1 MTDTGGY
8 STPAFR
14 KVEEVFRRQLNKAPG
29 GGAACVYFRGEPVVD
44 VWGGVKNEAGE
55 PWQEDTLSVS
65 FSTTKGVTSTLLHQL
80 VEEGKL
86 AYDDPVSKH
95 WPEFAANGKEAITIR
110 DILTHRA
117 GLFGIRDL
125 GLSAADLTDWN
136 KVTAAL
142 AAAPPNLDYQP
153 YSVYHALTFG
163 WLIGE
168 LINRASGEFISDRV
182 RTALAEPLGLDG
194 CFIGVPDHEHH
205 RMAELLIGRDP
216 DAPRPPDTAKRRRKR
231 KVRRAMN
238 KSWARLGEW
247 GMVPDFSAFLES
259 VTIADFQPRLLN
271 KPEYLRAAMPA
282 VNGVFT
288 ARSLAR
294 IYGALAC
301 GGELDGAR
309 ILQPE
314 TVNTISEQQVF
325 ALDRSLYAP
334 MRWRMGFHQPF
345 VLRHRRPRR
354 AFGHFGFGGSGAW
367 ADPARELSVAITV
380 NAGTGT
386 PWGDMRIL
394 RVGAAALRCAEK
406 A

>member
-1 MTDTGGY
+1 MSTTGGY

-14 KVEEVFRRQLNKAPG
+14 KVEAIFRRQLDKAPG
-29 GGAACVYFRGEPVVD
+29 GGAACVYYRGEPVVD
-44 VWGGVKNEAGE
+44 IWGGAKNEAGD
-55 PWQEDTLSVS
+55 PWAEDTLSVS

-86 AYDDPVSKH
+86 DYDDPVSKH
-95 WPEFAANGKEAITIR
+95 WPEFAANGKETITIR

-125 GLSAADLTDWN
+125 GLTAADLTDWN
-136 KVTAAL
+136 RVTTAL
-142 AAAPPNLDYQP
+142 AKAPPNLDYQSH
-153 YSVYHALTFG
+153 SVYHALTFG

-182 RTALAEPLGLDG
+182 RTALAEPLDLDG
-194 CFIGVPDHEHH
+194 CYIGVPDSEHH

-216 DAPRPPDTAKRRRKR
+216 DAPRPPDTAKKRRNRKM
-231 KVRRAMN
+231 RRALN
-238 KSWARLGEW
+238 KSWGRLGEW
-247 GMVPDFSAFLES
+247 GLVPDFSAFLES
-259 VTIADFQPRLLN
+259 VTVEDFQPRLLN
-271 KPEYLRAAMPA
+271 RPDYLRAAIPA

-294 IYGALAC
+294 LYGALAR
-301 GGELDGAR
+301 GGELDGGR
-309 ILQPE
+309 ILEPE
-314 TVNTISEQQVF
+314 TVGAISEQQVF

-345 VLRHRRPRR
+345 VLRRRRPRK

>member
-1 MTDTGGY
+1 MTTTQGF

-14 KVEEVFRRQLNKAPG
+14 RVEAIFRRQLERAPG
-29 GGAACVYFRGEPVVD
+29 GGAVCVYFRGEPVVD
-44 VWGGVKNEAGE
+44 IWGGEKNEAGD
-55 PWQEDTLSVS
+55 PWEEDTMAVS
-65 FSTTKGVTSTLLHQL
+65 FSTTKGLTSTLLHQL

-86 AYDDPVSKH
+86 DYDDPVSRH
-95 WPEFAANGKEAITIR
+95 WPEFAANGKDNITIR
-110 DILTHRA
+110 DVLTHRA

-136 KVTAAL
+136 RVTSAL
-142 AAAPPNLDYQP
+142 AAAPPNRDYQP
-153 YSVYHALTFG
+153 HSVYHALTFG

-168 LINRASGEFISDRV
+168 LVNRASGEFISDRV
-182 RTALAEPLGLDG
+182 HTALAEPLDLDG
-194 CFIGVPDHEHH
+194 CYIGVPE
-205 RMAELLIGRDP
+205 AEQKRVAQLLMGKDP
-216 DAPRPPDTAKRRRKR
+216 DAPRPPDTPKRRRKR
-231 KVRRAMN
+231 KLRRGLN
-238 KSWARLGEW
+238 KTWARLGQW
-247 GMVPDFSAFLES
+247 GVVPDFSAFMES
-259 VTIADFQPRLLN
+259 VTISDFHPRLLN
-271 KPEYLRAAMPA
+271 RPEYLGAAIPA

-294 IYGALAC
+294 FYGALAC
-301 GGELDGAR
+301 GGELDGTR

-314 TVNTISEQQVF
+314 TVEKISEQQVF

-334 MRWRMGFHQPF
+334 MRWRMGYHQPF
-345 VLRHRRPRR
+345 VLRHRRPRQ

-394 RVGAAALRCAEK
+394 RVGAAALRCAQK

>member
-1 MTDTGGY
+1 M
-8 STPAFR
+8 
-14 KVEEVFRRQLNKAPG
+14 
-29 GGAACVYFRGEPVVD
+29 VD
-44 VWGGVKNEAGE
+44 IWGGEQNEAGD
-55 PWQEDTLSVS
+55 PWAEDTLSVS

-86 AYDDPVSKH
+86 HYDDPVSKH
-95 WPEFAANGKEAITIR
+95 WPEFAANGKETITIR

-125 GLSAADLTDWN
+125 GLDAADLPDWN

-142 AAAPPNLDYQP
+142 AAAPPNRDYQP
-153 YSVYHALTFG
+153 HSVYHALPFG

-168 LINRASGEFISDRV
+168 LIYRASGEFISDRV
-182 RTALAEPLGLDG
+182 QTALARPLGLDG
-194 CFIGVPDHEHH
+194 CFIGVPDAEHH
-205 RMAELLIGRDP
+205 RVAELLIGRDP
-216 DAPRPPDTAKRRRKR
+216 DAPKPPDTPQRRRKR
-231 KVRRAMN
+231 KVRRALN
-238 KSWARLGEW
+238 TSWNQLGEW

-271 KPEYLRAAMPA
+271 KPEYLRAAIPA

-294 IYGALAC
+294 LYGALAC
-301 GGELDGAR
+301 GGELDGTR
-309 ILQPE
+309 LLKPE
-314 TVNTISEQQVF
+314 TVDAISEQQVF

-345 VLRHRRPRR
+345 VLRHRRPRQ

-367 ADPARELSVAITV
+367 ADPARQLSVAITV